1 MRQTE
6 GKYFFFSRSDST
18 EEDLRE
24 SVTSALC
31 CFLGS
36 RFQEVLSDLKFC
48 EGLAGGRIS
57 EKMLPSLLKDLI
69 FNKLC
74 DEHETYSIFIEFCIE
89 SSDWERIVKLFEHLV
104 LVSKVGVSNE

>member
-1 MRQTE
+1 MPQTE
-6 GKYFFFSRSDST
+6 GKLFFFSRSSAT
-18 EEDLRE
+18 EEELRE
-24 SVTSALC
+24 KVTSALC

-48 EGLAGGRIS
+48 EGLTTGRMNERI
-57 EKMLPSLLKDLI
+57 LPSLLKDLI

-89 SSDWERIVKLFEHLV
+89 SADWERVVRLFEHLV
-104 LVSKVGVSNE
+104 LVSKVGVSND